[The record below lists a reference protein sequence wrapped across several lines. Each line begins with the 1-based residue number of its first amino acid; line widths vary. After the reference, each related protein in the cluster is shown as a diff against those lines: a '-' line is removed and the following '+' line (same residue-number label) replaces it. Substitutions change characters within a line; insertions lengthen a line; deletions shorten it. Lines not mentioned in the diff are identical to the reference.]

1 MAEYVRFSA
10 KLTDSLE
17 QVEQI
22 IRDNQATLDAI
33 QEIAL
38 SLTQAVNALGKN
50 AIYYIKMIDAI
61 LDTVGPIIT
70 KLPGMNKKIVAF
82 VTDAQKLSQQ
92 LLDTWGN
99 AEPVINDVE
108 SGLTHADPDK
118 LKAHLGDLDGV
129 TRTLQGLLPKT
140 R

>member
-17 QVEQI
+17 QVEQT

-70 KLPGMNKKIVAF
+70 NLPGMNKKIVAF